1 MCDKGDPC
9 IIPFLPLRGGGE
21 VPKAEGVLLNH
32 KSYLVRAPA
41 GPPQS
46 LRDSSLP
53 AYARTGSA
61 RGSKL
66 IEGVMRRR

>member
-9 IIPFLPLRGGGE
+9 IIPFLPLRGE
-21 VPKAEGVLLNH
+21 VQKAEGVLLSH

-66 IEGVMRRR
+66 IEGVMRRG